1 MGAHM
6 GNAGLHWTSKR
17 PRGNGVELMP
27 VHKRTYRSRQV
38 VWFYEFNLPG
48 ATRQDR
54 SRVSG
59 SGFAT
64 KKEAA
69 DAEVARQIEEQQK
82 RDLAKAGAS
91 VVGAPPKTLSMLL
104 AEFICQHAEEKLAP
118 KTIERYREQ
127 VTYLHPELAQMPLLE
142 ITPLHLS
149 REWSRMLKSG
159 GDTRHDQPPP
169 PTHPKNVPRNPG
181 LVSAAVRLAP

>member
-1 MGAHM
+1 MGAHLR
-6 GNAGLHWTSKR
+6 NAGWRWTS
-17 PRGNGVELMP
+17 PANRGNGVELMP
-27 VHKRTYRSRQV
+27 VHKRTYRSRKT

-54 SRVSG
+54 IRVSG

-91 VVGAPPKTLSMLL
+91 VVTAPPKTLAMLL
-104 AEFICQHAEEKLAP
+104 TEFISQHAEEKLAP

-127 VTYLHPELAQMPLLE
+127 VTYLHPDLVQMPLAD
-142 ITPLHLS
+142 PRNARRSPLS
-149 REWSRMLKSG
+149 R
-159 GDTRHDQPPP
+159 PPRARQGRRLP
-169 PTHPKNVPRNPG
+169 PQRSATERPRPPNRRRQREGP
-181 LVSAAVRLAP
+181 VRLR

>member
-1 MGAHM
+1 MGAHLRH
-6 GNAGLHWTSKR
+6 GGWRWT
-17 PRGNGVELMP
+17 PYATRGNGVELMP

-64 KKEAA
+64 KKAAA

-91 VVGAPPKTLSMLL
+91 VVDAPPKTLSMLL
-104 AEFICQHAEEKLAP
+104 AECICQHAEEKLAP
-118 KTIERYREQ
+118 KTTHRS
-127 VTYLHPELAQMPLLE
+127 PE
-142 ITPLHLS
+142 H
-149 REWSRMLKSG
+149 
-159 GDTRHDQPPP
+159 
-169 PTHPKNVPRNPG
+169 
-181 LVSAAVRLAP
+181 